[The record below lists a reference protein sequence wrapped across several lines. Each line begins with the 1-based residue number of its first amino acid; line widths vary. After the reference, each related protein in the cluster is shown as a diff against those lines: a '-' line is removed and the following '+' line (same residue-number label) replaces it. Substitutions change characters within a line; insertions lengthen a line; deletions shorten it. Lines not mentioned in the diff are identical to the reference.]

1 MHMADALI
9 SPAVGGTMWAAS
21 GYLTAVCAKRI
32 HERESSTDTALMGVL
47 SAFVFASQMIN
58 FAIPGTGSSG
68 HIGGGL
74 LLAVFLGPE
83 RAFISMLSIL
93 AVQALFF
100 ADGGLLALGCNIF
113 NMGFFPCFIAYPL
126 IYKKITKIL
135 PGKKGVFWGSLVSV
149 AAGLEMGAFAVVAET
164 IMSGITTLPFDMFVL
179 FMMPIHLAIGIAEGL
194 ATALV
199 VTFVY
204 TNAPEAMQLGGE
216 NKMGSKTKKTAAAFM
231 AAAILIGG
239 VFSWYA
245 SSHPDG
251 LEWSIAQVTG
261 SAELETPKN
270 VLYSIASE
278 IQSKTAFLP
287 DYSIAGPSS
296 HSETTGTSL
305 SGVLGALLTLIAAA
319 ALGLFCK
326 NKNSVR

>member
-32 HERESSTDTALMGVL
+32 HERGNSSDTALMGVL

-83 RAFISMLSIL
+83 QAFISMISIL

-126 IYKKITKIL
+126 IYKKITNIL

-149 AAGLEMGAFAVVAET
+149 AAGLEMGAFAVVVQTLA
-164 IMSGITTLPFDMFVL
+164 SGIATLPFGTFTL
-179 FMMPIHLAIGIAEGL
+179 FMMPIHLAIGIAEGF

-199 VTFVY
+199 IVFIH
-204 TNAPEAMQLGGE
+204 TNAPEAINRS
-216 NKMGSKTKKTAAAFM
+216 NKNEMSTKMKKTAAAFM

-245 SSHPDG
+245 SSQPDG
-251 LEWSIAQVTG
+251 LEWSIAEVTG
-261 SAELETPKN
+261 ADELTAPENPFYAAARN
-270 VLYSIASE
+270 
-278 IQSKTAFLP
+278 IQEKTSFLP
-287 DYSIAGPSS
+287 DYSIAKPSK
-296 HSETTGTSL
+296 HSENVGTSL
-305 SGVLGALLTLIAAA
+305 SGVLGALITLIAAT
-319 ALGLFCK
+319 ALGIFFK
-326 NKNSVR
+326 KKNSVR